1 MQKRSCTKRKMFLKK
16 IKRNCYARDQNEWGH
31 HKLRQMFTIKS
42 HAWSSGVS
50 YILSNLEISKTK
62 ETYTFS
68 STHYLVCSA
77 FHGVYASVKLN
88 IIGLWKLNKS
98 LKSKHILKI
107 KFINLVHT
115 HSLTLSCQL
124 CYPLYSCAIKS
135 KDMFTWSHK

>member
-16 IKRNCYARDQNEWGH
+16 IKRNCYACGQNKRGH

-42 HAWSSGVS
+42 HGWSSSVI

-62 ETYTFS
+62 ETYTF
-68 STHYLVCSA
+68 TCIYYLVFSV

-98 LKSKHILKI
+98 LISKHILKV

-115 HSLTLSCQL
+115 YSLTLSCQL
-124 CYPLYSCAIKS
+124 CYPLYSCVIKS
-135 KDMFTWSHK
+135 KGMFR